1 MVLEPNGPLSCERN
15 RSGTLETMFSDGR
28 EWLSDGREW
37 SVEID
42 DDGNHA
48 DAPIAEPLF
57 DEATWRKRSVWVVLQ
72 RIWVVLQLW

>member
-1 MVLEPNGPLSCERN
+1 ML
-15 RSGTLETMFSDGR
+15 SDGR

-57 DEATWRKRSVWVVLQ
+57 VEATWRKRSVWVVLQ
-72 RIWVVLQLW
+72 RIWVVLQRIWVVLQLW